1 VLDSTT
7 TRAYRLLAQLALFGS
22 RFDLAI
28 PQVDRALEI
37 NPSDANVMSPVV
49 TC

>member
-7 TRAYRLLAQLALFGS
+7 TRAYRLLALFGS